1 MRRTERIRQ
10 AWDDLMESR
19 EVKFLKAELV
29 QVRHERDVLAAKV
42 ERMELAIMPLTST
55 AGAAYARRMEAP
67 SLDLEK
73 MYNYNTTKEPQEPAY
88 ERNWSQVQAEF
99 EKYQMEEIEHEHGV
113 RRETGTTETPDAA
126 EVSDD
131 EPVRRAAAGL

>member
-19 EVKFLKAELV
+19 EVKFLKAELA

-99 EKYQMEEIEHEHGV
+99 EKYQMEEVNVDGV

-126 EVSDD
+126 EVTDD